1 MITFTI
7 LFLSEIYGLVT
18 VGQVKD
24 GKHPNRALEEHF
36 PIYLSLCKMYV
47 GMFIDR
53 HQAIEKE
60 IKEVVVNSILD
71 ISEYSN
77 E

>member
-1 MITFTI
+1 MH
-7 LFLSEIYGLVT
+7 GLVI

-24 GKHPNRALEEHF
+24 RKHLYRALEAHF
-36 PIYLSLCKMYV
+36 YIYLSLCKMYV
-47 GMFIDR
+47 GMFIDW

-71 ISEYSN
+71 ISE
-77 E
+77 